1 MAALKNQR
9 HELFAQSIAKGKTAD
24 EAYQEAGYKP
34 NRGNAATL
42 KANQSISDRVQ
53 ELKDKAAEKVKIDIA
68 WVLDRLVENVDRA
81 LQKKPVLEM
90 VDGVWEE
97 SGEWKYEGNVANKAL
112 ELLGKHLGMFVDKVE
127 HTGKNG
133 GPIETSAVDVSKLS
147 DEDLERLEEIVLR
160 AGR

>member
-9 HELFAQSIAKGKTAD
+9 HELFAQSLAKGKTAD

-68 WVLDRLVENVDRA
+68 WVLDRLVENVERSMQAVEVLDR
-81 LQKKPVLEM
+81 
-90 VDGVWEE
+90 DGLPT
-97 SGEWKYEGNVANKAL
+97 GEWKYEGNVANKAL
-112 ELLGKHLGMFVDKVE
+112 ELVGKHLGMFVDKVE

-133 GPIETSAVDVSKLS
+133 GPIQTAGPDLTKLS
-147 DEDLERLEEIVLR
+147 VDELRQLR
-160 AGR
+160 ALTVKTQG

>member
-9 HELFAQSIAKGKTAD
+9 HELFAQSLAKGKTAD

-53 ELKDKAAEKVKIDIA
+53 ELKDRAAEKVKIDIA

-133 GPIETSAVDVSKLS
+133 GPIQTSGVDLTKLS
-147 DEDLERLEEIVLR
+147 VDELRSLR
-160 AGR
+160 ALTSKAQR